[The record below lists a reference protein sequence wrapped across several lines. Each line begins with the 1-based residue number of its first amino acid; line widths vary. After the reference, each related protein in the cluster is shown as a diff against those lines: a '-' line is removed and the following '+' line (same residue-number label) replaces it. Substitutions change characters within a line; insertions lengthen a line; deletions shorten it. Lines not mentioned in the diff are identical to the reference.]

1 MNTPIELKLAETGLQ
16 GDPEKALELVRAGRR
31 QMRLF
36 DLEGYEAAV
45 VSLIQAVQ
53 TDPECSLAHASLAET
68 YSYWGFRR
76 ELNGQECVSYYG
88 LSLDSAV
95 QALQLAPESACSH
108 RAMAM
113 ALRRGAAKDPQRRK
127 DEISRAL
134 SIDSNDAESWYEN
147 WRAFGYDPGE
157 PSIHRAL
164 ELDPLLCAAHLDL
177 GVALCED
184 GRMKESLDELTMAL
198 KLCPRNSLAHYNLA
212 MVLDRQGRT
221 DVAVKVLGR
230 AQTLHPGDPLITSGI
245 MLLKGEAYAAP

>member
-1 MNTPIELKLAETGLQ
+1 MNTSIEKSAPETGFRR
-16 GDPEKALELVRAGRR
+16 DPEKALELVRVGRQ

-45 VSLIQAVQ
+45 VNLIQAIQ

-76 ELNGQECVSYYG
+76 ELNGQECISYYG
-88 LSLDSAV
+88 LSLDSAA
-95 QALQLAPESACSH
+95 QALQLAPESAYSH
-108 RAMAM
+108 RAMAV

-134 SIDSNDAESWYEN
+134 NIDSNDAESWHEN

-164 ELDPLLCAAHLDL
+164 ELDPLLCAAHIDL

-184 GRMKESLDELTMAL
+184 GRIKESMDELAIAL
-198 KLCPRNSLAHYNLA
+198 KLCPRNSLAHYDLA
-212 MVLDRQGRT
+212 MVLDRHGRT
-221 DVAVKVLGR
+221 DVAVKLLGR

-245 MLLKGEAYAAP
+245 MLLKGEAYAAQ